1 MKFKRISSFLS
12 MLTLMVAIHGYFF
25 GQQASEDSVVTWN
38 NVAMEAARN

>member
-1 MKFKRISSFLS
+1 MKFNRISWFLS
-12 MLTLMVAIHGYFF
+12 MLTLIVAFHGHIF